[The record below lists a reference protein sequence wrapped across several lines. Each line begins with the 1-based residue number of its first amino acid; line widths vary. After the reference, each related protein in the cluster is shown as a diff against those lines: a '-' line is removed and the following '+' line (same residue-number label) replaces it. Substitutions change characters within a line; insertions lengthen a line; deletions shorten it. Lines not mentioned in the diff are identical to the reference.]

1 MSEQREQDLSE
12 LTLNSNFKQ
21 QSADELRKEG
31 VTLLGSGH
39 TEYKDTYDPSI
50 IQTFENKYPDRD
62 YVVTFDAL
70 EGTSLCPITHQPDFF
85 KMIISYIPGP
95 LMLESKSLKLLL
107 FSWRNTGSYHETIVN
122 TVMEDI
128 RDRIQPKFIC
138 VRGIFSVRGGI
149 AIYPQA
155 TWANPEYPEYVELE
169 KQMKLAAIRDAA
181 NRTMKYDM

>member
-1 MSEQREQDLSE
+1 MSEA
-12 LTLNSNFKQ
+12 TSNFKQ
-21 QSADELRKEG
+21 QSAEELRKEG
-31 VTLLGSGH
+31 VTLLGSGS
-39 TEYKDTYDPSI
+39 TVYKDTYDPSV

-85 KMIISYIPGP
+85 KMIITYIPDK

-128 RDRIQPKFIC
+128 RDRIKPKFIL
-138 VRGIFSVRGGI
+138 VKGIFSPRGGI
-149 AIYPQA
+149 AIFPVA
-155 TWANPEYPEYVELE
+155 TYADPNYPEYVEME
-169 KQMKLAAIRDAA
+169 KRIKFQAIVDST
-181 NRTMKYDM
+181 NRTVRYDA

>member
-1 MSEQREQDLSE
+1 MSEQKG
-12 LTLNSNFKQ
+12 NFKQ
-21 QSADELRKEG
+21 QSKEELRAEG
-31 VTLLGSGH
+31 VTLLGQGH

-50 IQTFENKYPDRD
+50 YQTFENKYPDRD

-85 KMIISYIPGP
+85 KMIISYIPGK
-95 LMLESKSLKLLL
+95 LMLESKSLKLAL

-128 RDRIQPKFIC
+128 RDLIKPKFIT

-149 AIYPQA
+149 AIYPTA
-155 TWANPEYPEYVELE
+155 TYADPQYPEYKELE
-169 KQMKLAAIRDAA
+169 KQIQLAAIRDAA
-181 NRTMKYDM
+181 NRTIKYDM